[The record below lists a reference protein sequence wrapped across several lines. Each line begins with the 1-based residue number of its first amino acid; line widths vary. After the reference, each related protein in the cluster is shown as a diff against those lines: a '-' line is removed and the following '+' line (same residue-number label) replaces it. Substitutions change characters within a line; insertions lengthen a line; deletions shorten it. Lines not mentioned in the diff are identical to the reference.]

1 MRCKW
6 RKRFAKAGTN
16 VLQRVTSRLINYSS
30 HSSALTM
37 ERPIEKASRTDPLL
51 SKVILYTRRGWPSSF
66 SDALK
71 PYFHRRYELTVEE
84 NCLLWGTR
92 VIIPS
97 ALQSVILEDLH
108 RDHPG
113 VVRMK
118 SLARS
123 YVWWPN
129 LDKEIEW
136 SVKQCDHCLAVKG
149 SPPKAPLHP
158 WIWPTRPWQ
167 RVHLDFAGLFCNKMF
182 LISVD
187 AHSKWPEVIEMSKTT
202 STRTIAELRK
212 LFASYGLPE
221 QIVTDNGPQFTSD
234 EFSHFL
240 KQNGVKGAGSRP
252 RTNFC
257 LVARDLYL
265 RNYC

>member
-1 MRCKW
+1 M
-6 RKRFAKAGTN
+6 
-16 VLQRVTSRLINYSS
+16 
-30 HSSALTM
+30 
-37 ERPIEKASRTDPLL
+37 
-51 SKVILYTRRGWPSSF
+51 ILYTRRGWPSSF

-97 ALQSVILEDLH
+97 ALQPVILEDLH

-113 VVRMK
+113 MVRMK

-167 RVHLDFAGLFCNKMF
+167 RVHLDFAGPFCNKMF

-221 QIVTDNGPQFTSD
+221 QNCD
-234 EFSHFL
+234 
-240 KQNGVKGAGSRP
+240 
-252 RTNFC
+252 
-257 LVARDLYL
+257 
-265 RNYC
+265 